1 MSYLIRNDELIASTS
16 ETLKSGDRVEVAYN
30 STQNALDANRDITL
44 VNSFYCKVSNAK
56 KWNKKAFSASYS
68 AVAVN
73 DSTDEFLLSSYE

>member
-16 ETLKSGDRVEVAYN
+16 ETLKSGDTVEVAYN
-30 STQNALDANRDITL
+30 STENALDANRDIAL

-56 KWNKKAFSASYS
+56 KWNKKAFSTSHV

-73 DSTDEFLLSSYE
+73 DSTDEFLLSSHE